1 MRIAFTFR
9 NLESSDSIKKHA
21 TEKIGKLQKYL
32 HGPMDAQLTF
42 SVERHL
48 HCVDVS
54 IQAGGET
61 YLGRT
66 ELEDMYA
73 SIDVVVDKIRQQL
86 RRTKTEHSHA
96 RRTAS
101 VELVPTGK

>member
-9 NLESSDSIKKHA
+9 NLEPSDSIKKHA

-32 HGPMDAQLTF
+32 HGPLDAELTF
-42 SVERHL
+42 SLERHL

-54 IQAGGET
+54 IASSGET
-61 YLGRT
+61 YLGRA

-96 RRTAS
+96 RRATSA
-101 VELVPTGK
+101 ELLGAGE